1 MTLPFFQ
8 VKGHSIPCKA
18 ILFDK
23 DGTLLHFM
31 ALWGGW
37 VEYVLKYMEERLGL
51 MGAGFTLPTEKVLG
65 TKHDVSGRVS
75 GYDVRGPL
83 AMGTVEETTGLLAW
97 QLYAAGMPWNEA
109 IVQVNQITKNA
120 MYEVRQRKPAFPMPG
135 LEDFLRKCSLASVKM
150 AVVTSDQTSG
160 ALEQLEWMGLRS
172 YFTVIIGRDQVGNGK
187 PHPEM
192 TETACGLLGVKPE
205 ETVVIGDSN
214 GDMQMAK
221 QAGAALAVGLL
232 TDEGDTSHLT
242 DADVVIS
249 DYNEL
254 DVHR

>member
-1 MTLPFFQ
+1 MPFVQ
-8 VKGHSIPCKA
+8 VKGRTVPCKG

-37 VEYVLKYMEERLGL
+37 TDYVLKFMEERLEL
-51 MGAGFTLPTEKVLG
+51 MGAGFTLPKEQVLG
-65 TKHDVSGRVS
+65 TKHDASGRVS
-75 GYDVRGPL
+75 GYDLQGPL
-83 AMGTVEETTGLLAW
+83 AMGTVEETNGLLAW

-109 IVQVNQITKNA
+109 IMQVHQITKNA
-120 MYEVRQRKPAFPMPG
+120 MYEIRQQKPAFPMPG
-135 LEDFLRKCSLASVKM
+135 LENFLKKCSLASVKM
-150 AVVTSDQTSG
+150 AVVTSDDTSN
-160 ALEQLEWMGLRS
+160 AKEQLEWMGLHS
-172 YFTVIIGRDQVGNGK
+172 SFTAILGRDQVRNGK

-192 TETACGLLGVKPE
+192 TEAACRLLGIMPE
-205 ETVVIGDSN
+205 EAVVIGDSN
-214 GDMQMAK
+214 ADMQMAK

-232 TDEGDTSHLT
+232 TDEGEPVHLT
-242 DADVVIS
+242 DADVIIS